1 MSSDTINVLIATFAD
16 DQGAGRAL
24 AVAAA
29 GIDSGIGMAA
39 VVVKTAEGKVRFAE
53 THDKTAGQGA
63 LQGAGIGA
71 IGGLIG
77 LAFGPL
83 ALLATPIGAGV
94 GALIGKL
101 RDTGFDD
108 DELKGLGDDL
118 APGSSALVATVESAD
133 IEQAKRLV
141 SEVHA
146 DRVLVRELGVNLA
159 DALDQIVGDPGS
171 GTAAGSGPSSGD

>member
-1 MSSDTINVLIATFAD
+1 MSIESISVLIATFPD

-24 AVAAA
+24 AVVAA
-29 GIDSGIGMAA
+29 GLDSGIGMAA
-39 VVVKTAEGKVRFAE
+39 VVVKTPEGKVRFAE

-63 LQGAGIGA
+63 LQGAGLGA

-108 DELKGLGDDL
+108 HELKGLGEDL
-118 APGSSALVATVESAD
+118 APGKSALVATVEAD
-133 IEQAKRLV
+133 EVEQAKRLV
-141 SEVHA
+141 AEVHA
-146 DRVLVRELGVNLA
+146 ERILVRELGANLA
-159 DALDQIVGDPGS
+159 DALDQIASDQGPQ
-171 GTAAGSGPSSGD
+171 AG